1 MNCCRETVEMAVI
14 PDNRPAVSRD
24 WIRGVLDQY
33 VAGFGTR
40 GRPEER
46 SDTRSQQATRE
57 IFGLHPSYHIVVEC
71 EGFPRFLMENL
82 TNLIF

>member
-1 MNCCRETVEMAVI
+1 MNCSRETVEMAVI

-57 IFGLHPSYHIVVEC
+57 ISGLGIHHTTLWWNVK
-71 EGFPRFLMENL
+71 GFLASSWR
-82 TNLIF
+82 I